1 MPMDI
6 PPGYCDPARLAPRSS
21 SAAIFFSSS
30 SRRRVSLSSLSAS
43 CCIVEMVASVAL
55 AETSACCAT
64 LRMGPCVP
72 EPLNSLP
79 RNAMV
84 NDNERCRLAPCLQ
97 QQGDP
102 FAAELE
108 RRCRLTPLILA
119 TQGLCAMMLR
129 P

>member
-1 MPMDI
+1 MLTKKMHPD
-6 PPGYCDPARLAPRSS
+6 
-21 SAAIFFSSS
+21 
-30 SRRRVSLSSLSAS
+30 
-43 CCIVEMVASVAL
+43 
-55 AETSACCAT
+55 
-64 LRMGPCVP
+64 
-72 EPLNSLP
+72 SLP